1 MQSGTLIDP
10 SPPIIRGAARWRLYV
25 SRAPSAFF
33 VFLFL
38 TVHPLCYCLHYYVEL
53 SLLGLVPLAF
63 GPRLYRWLGV
73 AIIVAGLLYAEGDRR
88 DAIRHDEQVRQVQ
101 AEADAQLL
109 REHPERRPSPV
120 PR

>member
-1 MQSGTLIDP
+1 MQNITLANT
-10 SPPIIRGAARWRLYV
+10 SQPIISDLARWRLYV
-25 SRAPSAFF
+25 SRAASAVF

-38 TVHPLCYCLHYYVEL
+38 TVHPLCYCPHYYVEL

-73 AIIVAGLLYAEGDRR
+73 AIIVAGLLYAEGERR
-88 DAIRHDEQVRQVQ
+88 AAIRHDEQVRQVQ